1 MDSRHDHSA
10 QQPQCLLPIG
20 QPLRQLLRL
29 RIRRDARVDNGKDG
43 VGLLSADRFRQNAR
57 RFDNLHHSAQVG
69 VVVAELGHG
78 HGGLGRVDSK
88 DDESQEGHVADF

>member
-1 MDSRHDHSA
+1 MDSRHDQPA
-10 QQPQCLLPIG
+10 QQLQCLLPIG

-29 RIRRDARVDNGKDG
+29 RIRREARVDNGKDR

-57 RFDNLHHSAQVG
+57 RFDNLHHSAQFG

-78 HGGLGRVDSK
+78 LIRRVDSK

>member
-29 RIRRDARVDNGKDG
+29 RIRREARVDNGKDR
-43 VGLLSADRFRQNAR
+43 VGLPADRFRQNAR
-57 RFDNLHHSAQVG
+57 RLDNLHHSAQFG
-69 VVVAELGHG
+69 VVVAELG